1 MTVGTVPTG
10 QSSPLPTSPRWREGS
25 YTLPQRG
32 RAGEGEEEKAGTVI
46 IGMGNRLLSD
56 DGVGYA
62 VAVAVAERLKGRLNL
77 TVTELQVGG
86 IRLME
91 AMAGF
96 RRAVVVDAMLSG
108 APAGTLLRFD
118 PKEFVTT
125 KNTFSS
131 HDTDFAT
138 AYDLGRMAGVP
149 LPEQVSFWGIEAR
162 EFDLFGERFTDE
174 VAAAVPEA
182 VNRIVA
188 EITGWEGTA

>member
-1 MTVGTVPTG
+1 M
-10 QSSPLPTSPRWREGS
+10 R
-25 YTLPQRG
+25 
-32 RAGEGEEEKAGTVI
+32 GTVI
-46 IGMGNRLLSD
+46 IGMGNRLLAD

-62 VAVAVAERLKGRLNL
+62 VAVGVAERLKSCVEL
-77 TVTELQVGG
+77 TVTELHTGG

-108 APAGTLLRFD
+108 APAGTLRHFD
-118 PKEFVTT
+118 PRGFVTT

-131 HDTDFAT
+131 HDTDFST
-138 AYDLGRMAGVP
+138 ACDLGRMAGIA

-174 VAAAVPEA
+174 VAAAVPVA
-182 VNRIVA
+182 VERIVA
-188 EITGWEGTA
+188 QIMEWEEAA

>member
-1 MTVGTVPTG
+1 MTAETAP
-10 QSSPLPTSPRWREGS
+10 
-25 YTLPQRG
+25 
-32 RAGEGEEEKAGTVI
+32 GTVI

-62 VAVAVAERLKGRLNL
+62 VAVAVAERLKSRMNL
-77 TVTELQVGG
+77 AVTELHTGG

-91 AMAGF
+91 AMVGF
-96 RRAVVVDAMLSG
+96 KRAVVVDAMLSG
-108 APAGTLLRFD
+108 SPPGTVRRFD
-118 PKEFVTT
+118 PKDFVTT

-138 AYDLGRMAGVP
+138 AYDLGRMAGVT

-174 VAAAVPEA
+174 VAAAVPVA
-182 VNRIVA
+182 VERIVA
-188 EITGWEGTA
+188 EITGWEDAA

>member
-1 MTVGTVPTG
+1 MTAETAP
-10 QSSPLPTSPRWREGS
+10 
-25 YTLPQRG
+25 
-32 RAGEGEEEKAGTVI
+32 GTVI

-62 VAVAVAERLKGRLNL
+62 VAVAVAERLKGRMNL
-77 TVTELQVGG
+77 AVTELHTGG

-96 RRAVVVDAMLSG
+96 KRAVVVDAMLSG
-108 APAGTLLRFD
+108 SPPGTVRRFD
-118 PKEFVTT
+118 PEDFVTT

-138 AYDLGRMAGVP
+138 AYDLGRMAGVT

-162 EFDLFGERFTDE
+162 EFDLFGERFTGE
-174 VAAAVPEA
+174 VTAAVPVA
-182 VNRIVA
+182 VERIVA
-188 EITGWEGTA
+188 EITGWEDAA

>member
-1 MTVGTVPTG
+1 MMVV
-10 QSSPLPTSPRWREGS
+10 S
-25 YTLPQRG
+25 
-32 RAGEGEEEKAGTVI
+32 GTVI

-62 VAVAVAERLKGRLNL
+62 VAVAVAERLKNRVDL
-77 TVTELQVGG
+77 TVMELHTGG

-108 APAGTLLRFD
+108 AAPGTLRHFD
-118 PKEFVTT
+118 PNDFVTT

-131 HDTDFAT
+131 HDTDFTT
-138 AYDLGRMAGVP
+138 ACDLGRMAGVP

-162 EFDLFGERFTDE
+162 EFDLFGECFTDE
-174 VAAAVPEA
+174 VAAAVPGA
-182 VNRIVA
+182 VDRIVA
-188 EITGWEGTA
+188 EITEWECGA

>member
-1 MTVGTVPTG
+1 M
-10 QSSPLPTSPRWREGS
+10 RE
-25 YTLPQRG
+25 T
-32 RAGEGEEEKAGTVI
+32 GTVI

-56 DGVGYA
+56 DGVGIA
-62 VAVAVAERLKGRLNL
+62 VAAAVAERLKQYMNL
-77 TVTELQVGG
+77 TVTELHIGG

-96 RRAVVVDAMLSG
+96 KRAVVVDAMLSG
-108 APAGTLLRFD
+108 APPGTVRRFD
-118 PKEFVTT
+118 PKDFVTT

-174 VAAAVPEA
+174 VAAAVPGA
-182 VNRIVA
+182 VNLIVA
-188 EITGWEGTA
+188 QITEWEGAA

>member
-1 MTVGTVPTG
+1 MN
-10 QSSPLPTSPRWREGS
+10 SSLKG
-25 YTLPQRG
+25 
-32 RAGEGEEEKAGTVI
+32 GTVI
-46 IGMGNRLLSD
+46 IGMGNPLLSD
-56 DGVGYA
+56 DGIGIA
-62 VAVAVAERLKGRLNL
+62 VAHAVAKRLNHQINL
-77 TVTELQVGG
+77 TVTELHTGG

-108 APAGTLLRFD
+108 AAPGTLQRFD
-118 PKEFVTT
+118 PKDFVTT

-138 AYDLGRMAGVP
+138 AYDLGKMAGVL

-162 EFDLFGERFTDE
+162 EFDLFSERFTDE
-174 VAAAVPEA
+174 VSAALPGA

-188 EITGWEGTA
+188 EISEWEGAV